1 MAIVAA
7 RGATSSAASGHA
19 PIFMKDAVL
28 HLVLLAV
35 FSALAVT
42 AVVIRFWA
50 RKIKKKAFSLSDYLT
65 VLGLVSVRRQ
75 SMS

>member
-1 MAIVAA
+1 
-7 RGATSSAASGHA
+7 
-19 PIFMKDAVL
+19 MKDAVL